1 VKVSPGGL
9 ALGAVGLT
17 VGVLGTIA
25 LREATLSTHDAI
37 EPGSTVD
44 VVVSAR
50 SEGAEEGQSLPEM
63 VQALLLSCRLE
74 VHSDLVGPIH
84 DEGDG
89 RFRVTLEPAPDET
102 DRRQLRGCLEDW
114 TTDHLWVDVLAFEPR
129 GRETAGGS

>member
-1 VKVSPGGL
+1 VKISPGGL
-9 ALGAVGLT
+9 ALGAVGLA

-25 LREATLSTHDAI
+25 LREATLSTHEAI

-50 SEGAEEGQSLPEM
+50 TKGAERGQTLPEM
-63 VQALLLSCRLE
+63 VEALLLSCRLE
-74 VHSDLVGPIH
+74 VHSDLVSPVA

-89 RFRVTLEPAPDET
+89 RFRVTLEPAPDDT

-114 TTDHLWVDVLAFEPR
+114 TIDHLWVDVVAFEPR
-129 GRETAGGS
+129 AGDTEEGA